1 MFRAVFAAGTAGAA
15 AAWPLLIASP
25 VTATGAPPSAHVS
38 MKEFAFM
45 PATIT
50 VQAGQAVTWTYDES
64 ASDPMPNCESPYF
77 QPPSP
82 ERCGGH
88 STTASDTGPDGK
100 PLWNSGVHR
109 ADGFPFTHV
118 FTKPGTYHYYCILH
132 GGPNP
137 NQPVTHMEGDIV
149 VTAASGSAGAATP
162 GASPAPSSSGGAVT
176 PAAAAALPNT
186 SSSDDR
192 AGALGA
198 GLALLAAA
206 LLLLFRQRRVVRVP

>member
-1 MFRAVFAAGTAGAA
+1 MVRVMLAA
-15 AAWPLLIASP
+15 AAAGAGATLPLLPISTASADAAP
-25 VTATGAPPSAHVS
+25 VRVS

-45 PATIT
+45 PATVT
-50 VQAGQAVTWTYDES
+50 VQASQAVTWTYDES

-82 ERCGGH
+82 EVCKGH

-100 PLWNSGVHR
+100 PLWDSGVHR
-109 ADGFPFTHV
+109 AGGFPFTHV

-132 GGPNP
+132 GGPHP

-162 GASPAPSSSGGAVT
+162 GASPVPSSGGAVT

-186 SSSDDR
+186 SSADR

-198 GLALLAAA
+198 ALAVLAAA